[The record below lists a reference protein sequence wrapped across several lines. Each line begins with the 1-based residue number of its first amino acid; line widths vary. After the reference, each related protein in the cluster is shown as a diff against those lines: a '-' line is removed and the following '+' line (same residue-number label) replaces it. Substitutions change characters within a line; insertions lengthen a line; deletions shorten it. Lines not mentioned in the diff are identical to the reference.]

1 MKNYS
6 VEKALLIAP
15 VVGPLIYCIG
25 AAILMVFSSSQGS
38 VVAMLALV
46 LSAGIPVSY
55 IATLIIGL
63 PIYNLLKK
71 KEILTI
77 TSLTVSGALAGVI
90 VLALFF
96 SSFKEYGGF
105 ELNEFWNIAAIG
117 TILGGAVAYTFARI
131 SGVKSASNRS
141 DKDACG

>member
-1 MKNYS
+1 MKIHS

-38 VVAMLALV
+38 VVAMVVLV

-63 PIYNLLKK
+63 PIYTLLKK

-77 TSLTVSGALAGVI
+77 TSITVSGALAGII

-96 SSFKEYGGF
+96 SSFKGFGWF
-105 ELNEFWNIAAIG
+105 ELNEFLNIAAIG
-117 TILGGAVAYTFARI
+117 FILGGAVAYTFARI
-131 SGVKSASNRS
+131 SGIKSVS
-141 DKDACG
+141 